1 MASFLRCAA
10 DAVHLERHNRTASA
24 VHAGASRA
32 AAARGNR
39 LAESGQGQGAVGRRN
54 NASRM
59 MAMAP
64 GVATPLLLLLL
75 QLPSDSASRCPSTE
89 VQTLWGRETLVC
101 SGHGRCNETSG
112 ECACQRGDVYGSPWQ
127 VAPENILASRHKD
140 CSGMKAKA
148 PSLVKH
154 RLLLAATYLAELA
167 VCWVLFGRASPR
179 NAGVSVPFGNS
190 PWLLA
195 RAAGLSA
202 VATIVATVLSALLAG
217 ADCHCFWLADFHKY
231 ETISGLAMHP
241 PMTIVTPIGVLIS
254 TFFLTAAACA
264 AVKWAAAHP
273 TGCYADKWSRAAF
286 GVWALNALNSALWGL
301 GVNV

>member
-1 MASFLRCAA
+1 M
-10 DAVHLERHNRTASA
+10 
-24 VHAGASRA
+24 
-32 AAARGNR
+32 
-39 LAESGQGQGAVGRRN
+39 
-54 NASRM
+54 
-59 MAMAP
+59 MAP

-148 PSLVKH
+148 SSLVKH

-179 NAGVSVPFGNS
+179 NAGGVSVPCFGNS
-190 PWLLA
+190 PWLLP